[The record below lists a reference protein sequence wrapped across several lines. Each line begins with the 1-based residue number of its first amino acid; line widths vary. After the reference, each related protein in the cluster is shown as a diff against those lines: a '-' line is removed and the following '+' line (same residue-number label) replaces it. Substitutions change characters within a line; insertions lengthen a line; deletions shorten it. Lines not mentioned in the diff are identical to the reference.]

1 MVFFLI
7 SLREGGLLPPFPFLV
22 FFLKLPNFCCK
33 RSSEGKKEYQTPEQ
47 SSPPFFLE
55 KTLFPVRFFFAQ
67 SSGKYISGQING
79 RIPNTSYGV
88 YIFLHSAFHQAKPKN
103 LLAIRRGRRNALQ
116 QKRRKSLS
124 FLSPIFDVVQFF
136 FPIGRFEA
144 SIQLSSL
151 FQFSFLLPRLNVT
164 KERRRGF
171 SCLYFLFCFRSPR
184 NLLFSQHFLIG
195 MIRFDFKTFVTQNCF
210 PHKLL
215 NCFFFYLATVPLRN
229 RAQGWPDLLVSGAGH
244 LQGQAG
250 QGRVS

>member
-1 MVFFLI
+1 MVEFQILHTAYIYFCILRSTRPSQKTFLQ
-7 SLREGGLLPPFPFLV
+7 SEEAEEMHSSRKEGNLFL
-22 FFLKLPNFCCK
+22 F
-33 RSSEGKKEYQTPEQ
+33 
-47 SSPPFFLE
+47 
-55 KTLFPVRFFFAQ
+55 
-67 SSGKYISGQING
+67 
-79 RIPNTSYGV
+79 
-88 YIFLHSAFHQAKPKN
+88 
-103 LLAIRRGRRNALQ
+103 
-116 QKRRKSLS
+116 
-124 FLSPIFDVVQFF
+124 SPIFDVVQFF

-215 NCFFFYLATVPLRN
+215 NCFFFFLATVPLRN